1 MVWHALLRGL
11 ISLGVA
17 LWPHS
22 EPPRREGDP
31 PPPRPGGD
39 PPPGHPE
46 RWSPPS
52 AEEWELW
59 RRSVE

>member
-11 ISLGVA
+11 ISLGAA
-17 LWPHS
+17 LWPQS
-22 EPPRREGDP
+22 GPASPEG
-31 PPPRPGGD
+31 G

-52 AEEWELW
+52 AEERELW
-59 RRSVE
+59 RRLVE